1 MNLRQRV
8 IVNEC
13 GEDRQIQ
20 KLKNEKKRKLREEKN
35 VVGGDMNSLGGT
47 KTLCPFGPAFRGN

>member
-1 MNLRQRV
+1 M